1 MNSEKKYIEVT
12 IIYHDGEK
20 NKTKNTIL
28 NSINSYLIRNKGA
41 ASDFN
46 LIKDIVDRNID
57 SEEDEINSK
66 LSVPLYLGLIGT
78 MIGIIVGLF
87 FLPAITDMVGENGK
101 LSGIDNLLGGV
112 KIAMIASFIGLTI
125 TVYTSGFK
133 FKGVKQEVEAYK
145 NDFFSFIQAR
155 LLPKL
160 TDNLSTGIHSLQNNL
175 LKFNEDF
182 SDNMQDFN
190 GILTNVHKT
199 LDSQVQ
205 LIEELKRVDVSTM
218 AKANVTVLK
227 ELRHSVSQLENFG
240 LFLEQMNVFVTSTKK
255 LNYTVNEQ
263 LNIIGNLSEVVQNLD
278 RNASNQVALSQYLAS
293 YFQQFEN
300 RDQQFSNSITKFD
313 AHINDLLERLK
324 ISFTER
330 AQEYNNVDIQL
341 TDGFKILF
349 TDIKKSINDLFDN
362 QNKNI
367 IDINKQ
373 IGQLSTFKNE
383 IGKTNSE
390 ISKINEKISNMS
402 FANGNTF
409 QSNQI
414 SKPIKW
420 LFILFLT
427 LGILVFSTMIINYF
441 F

>member
-1 MNSEKKYIEVT
+1 MNSDKKYIEVT
-12 IIYHDGEK
+12 IIYHDGE
-20 NKTKNTIL
+20 NNQTKNTIL

-57 SEEDEINSK
+57 TEEDEINSK

-87 FLPAITDMVGENGK
+87 YLPAITDMVGENGK

-112 KIAMIASFIGLTI
+112 KIAMIASFIGLSI

-133 FKGVKQEVEAYK
+133 FKGVKQDVEGYK

-160 TDNLSTGIHSLQNNL
+160 TDNLSSGIHSLQNNL

-240 LFLEQMNVFVTSTKK
+240 LFLEQMNVFVSSTKQ
-255 LNYTVNEQ
+255 LNNTVNEQ
-263 LNIIGNLSEVVQNLD
+263 LNTIGNLSEVVQNLD
-278 RNASNQVALSQYLAS
+278 RNASNQVALSQYLAG

-330 AQEYNNVDIQL
+330 AQEYNSVDIQL

-367 IDINKQ
+367 QDLNKQ

-390 ISKINEKISNMS
+390 ISKINDKINNLSLADGS
-402 FANGNTF
+402 TF
-409 QSNQI
+409 QSNLI

-427 LGILVFSTMIINYF
+427 LGIIVFSTLIFNYF